1 MVDKE
6 ELIKQSQST
15 GGGGKKDDRGK
26 LQSSLLIPKFI
37 NGIIR
42 VLEFG
47 LVKYEA
53 NSWQKVIAGETR
65 YFDAL
70 KRHWDA
76 MIKDNGDIDLDSRDE
91 ESGLPHLWHLQCNA
105 YFLELFRLKQV
116 EQKEKNNDDK

>member
-1 MVDKE
+1 MALEDE
-6 ELIKQSQST
+6 IKNSQST
-15 GGGGKKDDRGK
+15 GAGGKKDDAGK
-26 LQSSLLIPKFI
+26 LKCSLLIPRFI

-53 NSWQKVIAGETR
+53 NSWQKVVAGETR

-76 MIKDNGDIDLDSRDE
+76 MIEDDGTVNLNSIDS

-105 YFLELFRLKQV
+105 YFLELFRLRQI
-116 EQKEKNNDDK
+116 EQKEKTK